1 MDRNTRVGRI
11 QVEVWGEAR
20 RTSFWVH
27 APKSQDNSLLN
38 RFLWHY
44 DSQKVTWVAAG
55 GFRVLV
61 AALPSERLLALLH
74 GFHETCAVMPLV
86 DCLIE
91 EYPEL
96 EPYLAG
102 VTCEQ

>member
-1 MDRNTRVGRI
+1 MNRDTRVGRI
-11 QVEVWGEAR
+11 RVEVVGAEI
-20 RTSFWVH
+20 SFWVH
-27 APKSQDNSLLN
+27 APKSQDDGLFN

-44 DSQKVTWVAAG
+44 SSVGVVWWVAAG
-55 GFRVLV
+55 GLQIFV
-61 AALPSERLLALLH
+61 AAVPSERLLALLH